1 VLARPEATTG
11 EDRLLTPS
19 RMWAWA
25 HAHSTRL
32 AWALWILAVVSAA
45 VAIVLVVV
53 SRSISRPTYDQW
65 TSTLLFLLVY
75 PAFPT
80 VGLII
85 AVHRPANPLGW
96 LLLLIGLILGLNDAT
111 HAYADYT
118 LAYRP
123 GTLPAGL
130 AVGWVSTWN
139 WTLIYPILPFLFL
152 LFPDGR
158 LPSRRWRPLGW
169 AIGVCSGLVVLLAP
183 FRAGPLEYF
192 PTIPN
197 PLGIPAVTASLFGG
211 LLLGYFVLLVPAT
224 VSPLVRF
231 SRARGEER
239 QQLKW
244 VAFAGLFTGIELLVG
259 PRWLPPFV
267 HTVLSAV
274 SVLVFAAAIAVAILR
289 YRLYAIDR
297 IINRALVYGLL
308 TTVLAIGYSL
318 AVLVFGQILG
328 QHRSSLAVAGATL
341 TTAAVF
347 RPVRRHIQDAVDRRF
362 NRRHYDVAQ
371 TIEAFSARLRDE
383 VDLDAL
389 AAELLA
395 VVDQTMQPTRAS
407 LWLQPS
413 AETRPRGKGEK
424 ASHPH
429 GP

>member
-1 VLARPEATTG
+1 
-11 EDRLLTPS
+11 
-19 RMWAWA
+19 
-25 HAHSTRL
+25 
-32 AWALWILAVVSAA
+32 
-45 VAIVLVVV
+45 VV
-53 SRSISRPTYDQW
+53 SRSIPRPAYDQW

-85 AVHRPANPLGW
+85 ATHRPANPLGW
-96 LLLLIGLILGLNDAT
+96 LLLLVGLVLGLNDAT

-139 WTLIYPILPFLFL
+139 WTLIYPLLPFLFL

-158 LPSRRWRPLGW
+158 LPSRHWRPFGW

-183 FRAGPLEYF
+183 FRVGPLEYF
-192 PTIPN
+192 PSIQN
-197 PLGIPAVTASLFGG
+197 PFGIPAVTATLFGG
-211 LLLGYFVLLVPAT
+211 LLIGYFLLLVPAT
-224 VSPLVRF
+224 MSPLVRF
-231 SRARGEER
+231 GRARGEER

-244 VAFAGLFTGIELLVG
+244 VAFAALFTGIELLVG
-259 PRWLPPFV
+259 PRWLPQFV
-267 HTVLSAV
+267 HTILSAV
-274 SVLVFAAAIAVAILR
+274 SVLAFAAAIAVAILR

-308 TTVLAIGYSL
+308 TAVLGLGYSL

-341 TTAAVF
+341 TTAALF

-362 NRRHYDVAQ
+362 NRRHYDAAQ
-371 TIEAFSARLRDE
+371 TIEAFSVRLRQE
-383 VDLDAL
+383 VDLDVL
-389 AAELLA
+389 AGELLA
-395 VVDQTMQPTRAS
+395 VAEQTVQPTRIS
-407 LWLQPS
+407 FWL
-413 AETRPRGKGEK
+413 RPPARVSQRTSRGMVGVAPQAGRER
-424 ASHPH
+424 
-429 GP
+429 